1 MLFFDYIYILLS
13 YRLNTNNTYT
23 CKIIRNKKAC
33 KKEGFLTSKKNYLI
47 LSAFFKDTVRFI
59 HPFLKSISIN
69 LKDMSDNLSGK
80 TVILT
85 DKMFLWILG
94 FRGPLKSIPTI
105 QLEQPVRPFCQSP
118 SLVRHR

>member
-1 MLFFDYIYILLS
+1 MQKRRF
-13 YRLNTNNTYT
+13 LN
-23 CKIIRNKKAC
+23 KQ
-33 KKEGFLTSKKNYLI
+33 KNYLI

-59 HPFLKSISIN
+59 HPFLKSIFIN

-94 FRGPLKSIPTI
+94 FRGPT
-105 QLEQPVRPFCQSP
+105 
-118 SLVRHR
+118 

>member
-1 MLFFDYIYILLS
+1 MWFLLFFDYIYIYFYLID
-13 YRLNTNNTYT
+13 
-23 CKIIRNKKAC
+23 KILIIQTHVKLFVTKKHA
-33 KKEGFLTSKKNYLI
+33 KKEGFLTNKKNYFI

-85 DKMFLWILG
+85 DKMFPWILG
-94 FRGPLKSIPTI
+94 FRGPT
-105 QLEQPVRPFCQSP
+105 
-118 SLVRHR
+118 

>member
-1 MLFFDYIYILLS
+1 MYILLS
-13 YRLNTNNTYT
+13 YRKNTNNTYT

-33 KKEGFLTSKKNYLI
+33 KKEGFLTNKQNYLI

-59 HPFLKSISIN
+59 HPFFKSIFIN

-94 FRGPLKSIPTI
+94 FRGPT
-105 QLEQPVRPFCQSP
+105 
-118 SLVRHR
+118 